1 MSDSQEIEK
10 INLMGFIINIYKN
23 DNCISETLKSGFFWD
38 IDCLDLYTKYYIPN
52 TDILDIGGYI
62 GTSSLLFSKIIG
74 TNNIIHT
81 FEPVNYK
88 CLQKNITDNNLNN
101 KIKLYN
107 CGLSNVNGKIKSPKI
122 NYHEKNNYGGISIAF
137 LHDNPINEQLLNND
151 INSDDINSDDYIN
164 LKKLDDFDI
173 KNVGLIKI
181 DVEGFELSVLE
192 GAIDTIKNNNYPPIF
207 IEIWGVEHWRSN
219 YRDYYIENANK
230 IKSFLTNMNYKEIHI
245 KGDDYL
251 FYHE

>member
-23 DNCISETLKSGFFWD
+23 DNCISETLRNGIFWD
-38 IDCLDLYTKYYIPN
+38 MDFLYLYSKYYKPN

-62 GTSSLLFSKIIG
+62 GTSSLLFSKIVG

-88 CLQKNITDNNLNN
+88 CLQKNITDNNLDN

-122 NYHEKNNYGGISIAF
+122 NYHEKNNYGGQAIAL
-137 LHDNPINEQLLNND
+137 LHDSHINEQLLN
-151 INSDDINSDDYIN
+151 DDINSDDYIN
-164 LKKLDDFDI
+164 LKKLDDFNI
-173 KNVGLIKI
+173 KNIGLIKI

-192 GAIDTIKNNNYPPIF
+192 GAMETIKNSNYPPIF
-207 IEIWGVEHWRSN
+207 IEIWGVECWREN
-219 YRDYYIENANK
+219 YRDYYIDNANK
-230 IKSFLTNMNYKEIHI
+230 IKSFLINMNYKKIHI